1 MLEWLSATTGY
12 QPRRVINT
20 MGYQPRRET
29 AVIVGAGDGDEVVG
43 ASLAGTDFEPAL
55 SAPLWRVPS
64 LLGWRHL

>member
-1 MLEWLSATTGY
+1 MD
-12 QPRRVINT
+12 
-20 MGYQPRRET
+20 YQPRRET
-29 AVIVGAGDGDEVVG
+29 AAIVGAGDGDEVVG